1 MLLDGKNAIVWGGGG
16 AIGGAVAR
24 AFAGEG
30 ARVHLCGRTQSALD
44 GVATDIRDA
53 GGLVETAIVDAL
65 DELQVTAHVDRVAD
79 RFGSVDIAFDLISVG
94 DVQGTPMV
102 EMSLDAYEQ
111 PIRTAVRSFFI
122 TSKAVARPMIAQGG
136 GVILT
141 FGGDG
146 GRNPIRHYSIGGFQ
160 VALQTVD
167 AMRRQLA
174 AELGEHGIRVVT
186 IHTGG
191 VLETLPR
198 DFPGREVVAQS
209 IVAPTMLGRAATLAD
224 VGEVAVFLASDKAA
238 TTTAASINITAG
250 AVAD

>member
-1 MLLDGKNAIVWGGGG
+1 MLLDGKNAIIWGGGG
-16 AIGGAVAR
+16 AIGSAVAR
-24 AFAGEG
+24 AFAREG
-30 ARVHLCGRTQSALD
+30 ARVHLCGRTQTALD
-44 GVATDIRDA
+44 AVADDIRAA

-65 DELQVTAHVDRVAD
+65 DETRVAD
-79 RFGSVDIAFDLISVG
+79 HVEQVASEFGSVDIAFDLISVG

-102 EMSLDAYEQ
+102 EMSLDDYEQ
-111 PIRTAVRSFFI
+111 PIRIAVRSLFI
-122 TSKAVARPMIAQGG
+122 TSKAVAWRMMQQHS

-191 VLETLPR
+191 VLETVPR
-198 DFPGREVVAQS
+198 DFPGREDIAGS
-209 IVAPTMLGRAATLAD
+209 IVGSTMLGRAATLDD
-224 VGEVAVFLASDKAA
+224 VGDVAVFLASDKAA
-238 TTTAASINITAG
+238 TITAASINITAG

>member
-1 MLLDGKNAIVWGGGG
+1 MLLDGKNAIIWGGGG

-24 AFAGEG
+24 AFAREG
-30 ARVHLCGRTQSALD
+30 ARVHLCGRTQAALD
-44 GVATDIRDA
+44 AVAGDIRSTGA
-53 GGLVETAIVDAL
+53 LVETAIVDVL
-65 DELQVTAHVDRVAD
+65 DEAQVAAHAERVASE
-79 RFGSVDIAFDLISVG
+79 FGTVDIAFNLVSVG

-102 EMSLDAYEQ
+102 EMSLDDYEQ
-111 PIRTAVRSFFI
+111 PIIIAVRSFFI
-122 TSKAVARPMIAQGG
+122 TSKAVARPMMAQGG

-160 VALQTVD
+160 VALQAVD

-198 DFPGREVVAQS
+198 DFPGREVVAEM
-209 IVAPTMLGRAATLAD
+209 IVGPTMLGRAASLGD
-224 VGEVAVFLASDKAA
+224 VGEVAVFLASDRAA
-238 TTTAASINITAG
+238 TITAASINMTAG

>member
-1 MLLDGKNAIVWGGGG
+1 MLLDGKNAIIWGGGG

-24 AFAGEG
+24 AFAREG
-30 ARVHLCGRTQSALD
+30 ARVHLCGRTQEPLD
-44 GVATDIRDA
+44 AVAREIRSS
-53 GGLVETAIVDAL
+53 GGRAETAIVDAL
-65 DELQVTAHVDRVAD
+65 DETQVTDHVERVARD
-79 RFGSVDIAFDLISVG
+79 FGTVDIAFDLISVG

-102 EMSLDAYEQ
+102 EMSLGDYER
-111 PIRTAVRSFFI
+111 PIVTAVRSFFI
-122 TSKAVARPMIAQGG
+122 TSRAVAVRMRDQGS

-160 VALQTVD
+160 VALQAVD

-174 AELGEHGIRVVT
+174 AELGSHGIRVVT

-198 DFPGREVVAQS
+198 DFPGREVIAES
-209 IVAPTMLGRAATLAD
+209 IVEPTMLGRAATLEE
-224 VGEVAVFLASDKAA
+224 VGDVAVFLASDKAGA
-238 TTTAASINITAG
+238 ITAAAINITAG